1 MLNNVPTAINALTR
15 NVVINHPNTF
25 NCIVIRKKMLRP
37 DPLVSGLPTMGGLG
51 VIGSDDEEQ
60 VDYEF
65 IGNGYAMPAEQFS
78 ESQMM
83 ERRDANNGFANEFKF
98 LIEPEAVG
106 EFELKS
112 RDIFYQIIGDI
123 RLAFEIVGIETT
135 SNIPPYTQRYI
146 CNRRDDL
153 HFVDN
158 G

>member
-1 MLNNVPTAINALTR
+1 
-15 NVVINHPNTF
+15 
-25 NCIVIRKKMLRP
+25 
-37 DPLVSGLPTMGGLG
+37 MGGLG

-60 VDYEF
+60 VGYEF

-98 LIEPEAVG
+98 LIEPETVG
-106 EFELKS
+106 EFNLKN

-153 HFVDN
+153 HFIDN